1 MSGEVA
7 SAPGE
12 SRKAVVEGYEYDL
25 FLSYGREGDVGEWV
39 RNHFHDRLRNCLS
52 SEFPRPVRIFFDVE
66 QEPGTHWRKNIARAL
81 QRSHLWWPCCRRST
95 SPHAGASR
103 SGTRSDGVRSGWG
116 SGAKAIRRG

>member
-1 MSGEVA
+1 VSGEVA

-81 QRSHLWWPCCRRST
+81 QRSHLCG
-95 SPHAGASR
+95 HAVAAVLHLTLVPR
-103 SGTRSDGVRSGWG
+103 GVEHDPT
-116 SGAKAIRRG
+116 A